1 MGLKGRAPITRMFK
15 RLPSRW
21 RQAKGSPVVLG
32 GVAQAPAQANA
43 MIQRGYRALVIG
55 FDWSLLQRGISAATE
70 GIAR

>member
-1 MGLKGRAPITRMFK
+1 M
-15 RLPSRW
+15 
-21 RQAKGSPVVLG
+21 GSPVVLG

>member
-1 MGLKGRAPITRMFK
+1 MGLKGRADHPDV
-15 RLPSRW
+15 
-21 RQAKGSPVVLG
+21 QAATLTLETGLKGSPVVLG

-70 GIAR
+70 GIA